1 MTISGLVPTTTP
13 NKTALAVSTTPSS
26 TAATASNMLTG
37 ADFMTLLVAQLKAQ
51 DPTAPMDPTT
61 FVNQLVGFNSL
72 QQLINI
78 NGDLTPPAT
87 GTGSTP
93 VTGTTPTSPTTPTPT
108 ANNLSTAL

>member
-1 MTISGLVPTTTP
+1 
-13 NKTALAVSTTPSS
+13 
-26 TAATASNMLTG
+26 MLTG

-78 NGDLTPPAT
+78 NGDLTPTAPT
-87 GTGSTP
+87 TT
-93 VTGTTPTSPTTPTPT
+93 TTPTTPGKT
-108 ANNLSTAL
+108 ATAI